1 MPPRSYDFL
10 TRLLDAPGPSGFEAA
25 PARLWRAEAAAFAD
39 HVRSDVHGNCYA
51 TVNEPGSPRVMFAGH
66 LDEIGLMVVHVDD
79 DGFLSFA
86 GIGGWDSQVFVGQRV
101 TLLGHTGPVEGV
113 IGKKA
118 IHLME
123 KDDRDKVSKVE
134 DLWVDIG
141 AKNRKEALTRVK
153 VGDPGVLTSNVLRL
167 PNGRLSSRSLDNRI
181 GAYVVLEALRL
192 LAGKKLAAR
201 VTAVGTTQE
210 EIGYTGGGARTSAT
224 ELDAQVAIV
233 VDVTHATDYPGID
246 KRRHGDYK
254 LGGGPVLSRGSAV
267 NAAVFDRLV
276 TAAEKE
282 KIPYSVEAAPR
293 MTSTDADHIFTA
305 ARGVATGL
313 VSVPLRYMH
322 SPNELVQLEDLDRA
336 ARLLAAFARSVKPDT
351 AFAPQ

>member
-1 MPPRSYDFL
+1 MPARNHDFL
-10 TRLLDAPGPSGFEAA
+10 TRLLDAPGPSGFETA
-25 PARLWRAEAAAFAD
+25 PARIWRAEAEGFAD
-39 HVRSDVHGNCYA
+39 EVRSDVHGNCYA
-51 TVNEPGSPRVMFAGH
+51 TVNPGGSPRIMLAGH
-66 LDEIGLMVVHVDD
+66 LDEIGLMVVHVDEE
-79 DGFLSFA
+79 GFLSFA

-101 TLLGHTGPVEGV
+101 TILGQAGPVEGV

-123 KDDRDKVSKVE
+123 KDDRDKVSKIE

-141 AKNRKEALTRVK
+141 AKNRKEALARVR

-167 PNGRLSSRSLDNRI
+167 PNGRLSSRSLDNRV
-181 GAYVVLEALRL
+181 GAYVVLEALRR
-192 LAGKKLAAR
+192 LAGKRLSAQ

-246 KRRHGDYK
+246 KRRHGEYK
-254 LGGGPVLSRGSAV
+254 LGGGPILSRGSAV

-276 TAAEKE
+276 AAAGRE
-282 KIPYSVEAAPR
+282 KIPYHVEAAPR
-293 MTSTDADHIFTA
+293 MTSTDADNIFTA

-336 ARLLAAFARSVKPDT
+336 SRLLAAFARGVKPDT
-351 AFAPQ
+351 GFMPR